1 MTSSLHRRF
10 CLRRSRTS
18 AAKSYAKIPQL
29 SAKNLFLN
37 NIIKVPTFQ
46 LSKMI
51 FPSNQVTFEH
61 ALPSNPAFPAA
72 HRFGA
77 LPQDISFIPRRS
89 FRFQPFLLVAS
100 QTQCFFQ
107 TTFSRRTFRFVSR
120 LRKFRACFQNMNSV
134 PLWIFRFQPI
144 SPCCRPDSKLFSEPL
159 PISTGSVLSF
169 RESRSSISLRVFRFQ
184 PTSPRRQPDSKLLCR
199 TTYYPMAS

>member
-89 FRFQPFLLVAS
+89 FHFQPFLLVPCR
-100 QTQCFFQ
+100 TQCFSEPFPHGVSFVSHRSRIQ
-107 TTFSRRTFRFVSR
+107 SLLAGHKLHPTTLISLSTISSRCQPTTMLFSNHILTAYSSR
-120 LRKFRACFQNMNSV
+120 LRGFGACF
-134 PLWIFRFQPI
+134 
-144 SPCCRPDSKLFSEPL
+144 
-159 PISTGSVLSF
+159 
-169 RESRSSISLRVFRFQ
+169 
-184 PTSPRRQPDSKLLCR
+184 R
-199 TTYYPMAS
+199 TIKTTPHK